1 MQGVIWPGADPAPKP
16 VRGLRGFGLRAA
28 AVLVDLALLAGVES
42 LVAALLAFF
51 WLAAL
56 APAGAGP
63 TDAAQWVDICV
74 GDALDAAFATLA
86 GAYFIGS
93 TARWGQTAG
102 KKLLGLR
109 VVRAD
114 GGPVGGGQALFRET
128 LGRLA
133 AGFLLGL
140 GYLWAVWDTDGQGW
154 HDKLAGTVVVRVR

>member
-1 MQGVIWPGADPAPKP
+1 MQGVIWPGAGPAPEP

-28 AVLVDLALLAGVES
+28 AILVDLALLAGLEF
-42 LVAALLAFF
+42 LALTAAAFVWLLAC
-51 WLAAL
+51 
-56 APAGAGP
+56 APAGAVP
-63 TDAAQWVDICV
+63 ADAAAWVDWRAGDV
-74 GDALDAAFATLA
+74 LDALFMVL
-86 GAYFIGS
+86 GGVYFVGC

-102 KKLLGLR
+102 KLLLGLR

-140 GYLWAVWDTDGQGW
+140 GYLWVLADPQGQGW